1 MDIGRA
7 FSYVLEDEEWLTVIL
22 LGGLILIVPI
32 FGQIVLVGFVLEA
45 ARNVAAGQSRPLPKW
60 NHLGETF
67 GLGLPGIAIQI
78 VYALPLIL
86 LSVAFMCLGLLG
98 SSLLAA
104 ADSASGPGGLILAA
118 IFCLIPLTIVLSL
131 IIQPLT
137 IAATV
142 RYLQTGSLGGALQVG
157 EAVRMVR
164 SDLGG
169 WLVLWLL
176 QILCGIVGGIGGVF
190 LGFGALFTTVYG
202 QAVFGHLLGQTL
214 ARAMATASD
223 GPLPPPMSPPSPL
236 SF

>member
-7 FSYVLEDEEWLTVIL
+7 FSYVFEDEEWLTVIL

-32 FGQIVLVGFVLEA
+32 FGQIALIGFLLET
-45 ARNVAAGQSRPLPKW
+45 ARNVAAGRDRPLPKW
-60 NHLGETF
+60 NRLGELF
-67 GLGLPGIAIQI
+67 SLGVPGFLIQL
-78 VYALPLIL
+78 VYALPIIL
-86 LSVAFMCLGLLG
+86 LACAFACIGALG
-98 SSLLAA
+98 SGALAQE
-104 ADSASGPGGLILAA
+104 DSAAGGVFLGAF
-118 IFCLIPLTIVLSL
+118 FCLFPLIFVFSL

-137 IAATV
+137 LAATV
-142 RYLQTGSLGGALQVG
+142 RYLQTGSLGASLQVG

-176 QILCGIVGGIGGVF
+176 QILCGIVGSLGGVF
-190 LGFGALFTTVYG
+190 FGFGALFTAVYG

-214 ARAMATASD
+214 ARSMQTTD
-223 GPLPPPMSPPSPL
+223 LGPMPPAPPSPL

>member
-7 FSYVLEDEEWLTVIL
+7 FSYVFEDEEWLTVIL

-32 FGQIVLVGFVLEA
+32 FGQIALIGFLLEA
-45 ARNVAAGQSRPLPKW
+45 ARNVAAGRDRPLPKW

-67 GLGLPGIAIQI
+67 SLGLPGFLIQL
-78 VYALPLIL
+78 VYALPIILIAC
-86 LSVAFMCLGLLG
+86 AFACIGALG
-98 SSLLAA
+98 SGALAREESA
-104 ADSASGPGGLILAA
+104 AGGLFLGVFFCLFPLLILA
-118 IFCLIPLTIVLSL
+118 SL

-137 IAATV
+137 LAATV
-142 RYLQTGSLGGALQVG
+142 RYLQTGSLGGALRVG
-157 EAVRMVR
+157 EAVRLVR

-176 QILCGIVGGIGGVF
+176 QILCGVVGSLGGVF
-190 LGFGALFTTVYG
+190 FVFGGLFTAVYG

-214 ARAMATASD
+214 ARAMQSAGLD
-223 GPLPPPMSPPSPL
+223 PMPPAPL